1 MLKQKSFVNDK
12 SSANLGTNTISSA
25 LRNIHREKGTAT
37 CSSILVFWPGEFH
50 GKELDTNEQLSLSRS
65 RWSRW
70 KENSRD
76 KFMAAWNVLRQGL
89 GVRKEPESLAGKKAT
104 SKQLSAHKGWCW
116 WGKITLGGEHH
127 MYIKTQCLIENAHLW
142 SLRLDTCSRSKG

>member
-76 KFMAAWNVLRQGL
+76 KFMAA
-89 GVRKEPESLAGKKAT
+89 
-104 SKQLSAHKGWCW
+104 
-116 WGKITLGGEHH
+116 
-127 MYIKTQCLIENAHLW
+127 
-142 SLRLDTCSRSKG
+142 